1 MVAGAASVG
10 LDAFPFHLHP
20 ELIGVVLGLAIGYAY
35 GLRRLAP
42 RYAPRDEPA
51 IAPRQIAWFV
61 AGLALLA
68 GVEGWP
74 LHDVGEGS
82 LYSVHMVEHLV
93 LALIVPPALLKGT
106 PWWLL
111 RLVVRPILPV
121 LRVATKPIVALV
133 MFNAVLALI
142 HVPAV
147 VDLSLRY
154 EFAHLVIHTGILVT
168 ATLMWWPVLGPI
180 PDLPKMPPFMAMGYL
195 FVQSLV
201 PTIPA
206 SFLTFADAPL
216 YKIYET
222 LPRLWGISALN
233 DQVVSGLIMKVG
245 GGLVLWTAIA
255 VIFFKWAF
263 EEERATRRARISVS
277 AR

>member
-1 MVAGAASVG
+1 MG
-10 LDAFPFHLHP
+10 
-20 ELIGVVLGLAIGYAY
+20 
-35 GLRRLAP
+35 
-42 RYAPRDEPA
+42 
-51 IAPRQIAWFV
+51 
-61 AGLALLA
+61 GLALVFILA
-68 GVEGWP
+68 G
-74 LHDVGEGS
+74 
-82 LYSVHMVEHLV
+82 LY
-93 LALIVPPALLKGT
+93 
-106 PWWLL
+106 
-111 RLVVRPILPV
+111 
-121 LRVATKPIVALV
+121 
-133 MFNAVLALI
+133 LALI

-222 LPRLWGISALN
+222 LPRLWGISALD

-263 EEERATRRARISVS
+263 EEERATRRARIGVS